1 MPIFTRTI
9 NLIGEE
15 NFEKLQKSHVMIF
28 GCGGVGSY
36 AVEAIARAGVG
47 EITVIDSKTVGVS
60 NINRQLVA
68 YNSTVGKNK
77 VDVEKERI
85 ADINPD
91 CIVNTVTEFFDENS
105 SLSLDCDYIVDAID
119 SVPSKIFL
127 VQKAMEKGIPVI
139 SSMGTGNKMCPEML
153 EISDISKTS
162 VCPLAKKMRLELR
175 KKGIKHLKVVY
186 SKEVPV
192 VKCVPPASNSFVPAT
207 AGLLLASVVVRD
219 LIEKD

>member
-1 MPIFTRTI
+1 MSIFTRTI
-9 NLIGEE
+9 SLIGEE
-15 NFEKLQKSHVMIF
+15 NFEKLQKSHIMVF

-36 AVEAIARAGVG
+36 AVEALARAGVG
-47 EITVIDSKTVGVS
+47 EITVIDSKTVGFS

-91 CIVNTVTEFFDENS
+91 CVVNTVTEFFDENS

-127 VQKAMEKGIPVI
+127 VQKASEKGVPVI
-139 SSMGTGNKMCPEML
+139 SSMGTGNKICPEML

-175 KKGIKHLKVVY
+175 KRGIKHLKVVY
-186 SKEVPV
+186 SKEIPV

-219 LIEKD
+219 LIGKD

>member
-91 CIVNTVTEFFDENS
+91 CVVNTVTEFFDENS

-139 SSMGTGNKMCPEML
+139 SSMGTGNKMCPEIL

-186 SKEVPV
+186 SKEIPV
-192 VKCVPPASNSFVPAT
+192 VKCIPPASNSFVPAA

>member
-9 NLIGEE
+9 NLMGEK

-91 CIVNTVTEFFDENS
+91 CVVNTVTEFFDENS

-127 VQKAMEKGIPVI
+127 VQKAMEKGISVI

-186 SKEVPV
+186 SKEIPV
-192 VKCVPPASNSFVPAT
+192 VKCIPPASNSFVPAA

>member
-9 NLIGEE
+9 NLIGEK

-91 CIVNTVTEFFDENS
+91 CVVNTVTEFFDENS

-186 SKEVPV
+186 SKEIPV
-192 VKCVPPASNSFVPAT
+192 VKCIPPASNSFVPAA

>member
-119 SVPSKIFL
+119 SVPST
-127 VQKAMEKGIPVI
+127 M
-139 SSMGTGNKMCPEML
+139 
-153 EISDISKTS
+153 
-162 VCPLAKKMRLELR
+162 
-175 KKGIKHLKVVY
+175 
-186 SKEVPV
+186 
-192 VKCVPPASNSFVPAT
+192 
-207 AGLLLASVVVRD
+207 
-219 LIEKD
+219 

>member
-15 NFEKLQKSHVMIF
+15 NFEKLQKSHIMVF

-36 AVEAIARAGVG
+36 AVEALVRAGVG
-47 EITVIDSKTVGVS
+47 EITVIDSKTVGFS

-91 CIVNTVTEFFDENS
+91 CVVNTVTEFFDENS

-127 VQKAMEKGIPVI
+127 VQKASEKGVPVI
-139 SSMGTGNKMCPEML
+139 SSMGTGNKICPEML

-175 KKGIKHLKVVY
+175 KRGIKHLKVVY
-186 SKEVPV
+186 SKEIPV
-192 VKCVPPASNSFVPAT
+192 VKCIPPASNSFVPAT

-219 LIEKD
+219 LIGKD

>member
-9 NLIGEE
+9 NLIGEK

-91 CIVNTVTEFFDENS
+91 CVVNTVTEFFDENS

-127 VQKAMEKGIPVI
+127 VQKAAEKGIPVI

-186 SKEVPV
+186 SKEIPV
-192 VKCVPPASNSFVPAT
+192 VKCIPPASNSFVPAA

>member
-47 EITVIDSKTVGVS
+47 EITVIDSKTVGFS

-91 CIVNTVTEFFDENS
+91 CVVNTVTEFFDENS

-127 VQKAMEKGIPVI
+127 VQKASEKGVPVI
-139 SSMGTGNKMCPEML
+139 SSMGTGNKICPEML

-175 KKGIKHLKVVY
+175 KRGIKHLKVVY
-186 SKEVPV
+186 SKEIPV

-219 LIEKD
+219 LIGQH

>member
-15 NFEKLQKSHVMIF
+15 NFEKLQKSHIMVF

-36 AVEAIARAGVG
+36 AVEALARAGVG
-47 EITVIDSKTVGVS
+47 EITVIDSKTVGFS

-91 CIVNTVTEFFDENS
+91 CVVNTVTEFFDENS

-127 VQKAMEKGIPVI
+127 VQKASEKGVPVI
-139 SSMGTGNKMCPEML
+139 SSMGTGNKICPEML

-175 KKGIKHLKVVY
+175 KRGIKHLKVVY
-186 SKEVPV
+186 SKEIPV

-219 LIEKD
+219 LIGKD

>member
-186 SKEVPV
+186 SKEIPV
-192 VKCVPPASNSFVPAT
+192 VKCIPPASNSFVPAA

>member
-91 CIVNTVTEFFDENS
+91 CVVNTVTEFFDENS

-127 VQKAMEKGIPVI
+127 VQKASEKGVPVI
-139 SSMGTGNKMCPEML
+139 SSMGTGNKICPEML

-186 SKEVPV
+186 SKEIPV
-192 VKCVPPASNSFVPAT
+192 VKCIPPASNSFVPAA

>member
-47 EITVIDSKTVGVS
+47 EITVIDSKTVGFS

-91 CIVNTVTEFFDENS
+91 CVVNTVTEFFDENS

-127 VQKAMEKGIPVI
+127 VQKASEKGVPVI
-139 SSMGTGNKMCPEML
+139 SSMGTGNKICPEML

-175 KKGIKHLKVVY
+175 KRGIKHLKVVY
-186 SKEVPV
+186 SKEIPV

-219 LIEKD
+219 LIGKD

>member
-91 CIVNTVTEFFDENS
+91 CVVNTVTEFFDENS

-127 VQKAMEKGIPVI
+127 VQKASEKGVPVI
-139 SSMGTGNKMCPEML
+139 SSMGTGNKICPEML

-175 KKGIKHLKVVY
+175 KRGIKHLKVVY
-186 SKEVPV
+186 SKEIPV
-192 VKCVPPASNSFVPAT
+192 VKCIPPASNSFVPAA

>member
-15 NFEKLQKSHVMIF
+15 NFEKLQKSHIMVF

-36 AVEAIARAGVG
+36 AVEALARAGVG
-47 EITVIDSKTVGVS
+47 EITVIDSKTVGFS

-91 CIVNTVTEFFDENS
+91 CVVNTVTEFFDKNS

-127 VQKAMEKGIPVI
+127 VQKASEKGVPVI
-139 SSMGTGNKMCPEML
+139 SSMGTGNKICPEML

-175 KKGIKHLKVVY
+175 KRGIKHLKVVY

-219 LIEKD
+219 LIGKD

>member
-91 CIVNTVTEFFDENS
+91 CVVNTVTEFFDENS

-186 SKEVPV
+186 SKEIPV
-192 VKCVPPASNSFVPAT
+192 VKCIPPASNSFVPAA

>member
-15 NFEKLQKSHVMIF
+15 NFEKLQKSHIMVF

-36 AVEAIARAGVG
+36 AVEALARAGVG
-47 EITVIDSKTVGVS
+47 EITVIDSKTVGFS

-91 CIVNTVTEFFDENS
+91 CVVNTVTEFFDENS

-127 VQKAMEKGIPVI
+127 VQKASEKGVPVI
-139 SSMGTGNKMCPEML
+139 SSMGTGNKICPEML

-175 KKGIKHLKVVY
+175 KRGIKHLKVVY

-219 LIEKD
+219 LIGKD

>member
-219 LIEKD
+219 LIGKD

>member
-91 CIVNTVTEFFDENS
+91 CVVNTVTEFFDENS

-219 LIEKD
+219 LIGKD

>member
-15 NFEKLQKSHVMIF
+15 NFEKLQKSHIMVF

-36 AVEAIARAGVG
+36 AVEALARAGVG
-47 EITVIDSKTVGVS
+47 EITVIDSKTVGFS

-91 CIVNTVTEFFDENS
+91 CVVNTVTEFFDENS
-105 SLSLDCDYIVDAID
+105 SFSLDCDYIVDAID

-127 VQKAMEKGIPVI
+127 VQKASEKGVPVI
-139 SSMGTGNKMCPEML
+139 SSMGTGNKICPEML

-175 KKGIKHLKVVY
+175 KRGIKHLKVVY
-186 SKEVPV
+186 SKEIPV

-219 LIEKD
+219 LIGKD

>member
-139 SSMGTGNKMCPEML
+139 SSMGTGNKICPEML

-175 KKGIKHLKVVY
+175 KRGIKHLKVVY

-219 LIEKD
+219 LIGKD